1 MSELKLEPAES
12 MQHCLLSHAS
22 FPEEKKCDSAYEQ
35 KSDYVHADE
44 YVKYVHEYVGE
55 REVCCE
61 KDPREL

>member
-1 MSELKLEPAES
+1 MAELNLEPAES

-55 REVCCE
+55 HEDGYK
-61 KDPREL
+61 KDSK

>member
-55 REVCCE
+55 HEDGYK
-61 KDPREL
+61 KDSK